1 MSRLSPGRIKTGSR
15 GRSGLTANLTLR
27 DSNIEKIL
35 RSPKDAEP
43 KLRALGF
50 EDWEGAIKNLEL
62 LSTGALRDKLDM
74 VLETALS
81 SPSPDGAL
89 NNLETIVKEIPAP
102 LFSEFLTD
110 DKDLQRLITLCGSS
124 PFLSGIIARNPDFF
138 KGLFLGRELG
148 LTKVESD
155 FRGELAALTAE
166 VKDFSAMAKTL
177 RLYKQK
183 EFLRL
188 GARDLLGLSSVEELT
203 GELSDLASASLAS
216 ALDFSWRGLKEKWGS
231 PLYTDADGSVKEAG
245 FAVIGLGKLGGG
257 ELNFSS
263 DIDIIYIYS
272 SDKGETSGGRKS
284 GISLHEFFVKLSH
297 EANKL
302 ISSVTED
309 GFVFRIDL
317 DLRPDGRSGDMANSL
332 RSLEVYYESWGQTW
346 ERSAM
351 IKARPVAGDTALGKA
366 FLEMIR
372 PFVFRRYLDFGS
384 IEEIKSM
391 KERIDLSLLRRNPDT
406 VDVKLGQG
414 GIREIEFF
422 CQALQLIN
430 GGKDPEIREK
440 NTLKALEKLLLRG
453 LINGSEAG
461 VLKEGYVFLR
471 RLEHRIQIVEGRQS
485 QAIPASAREL
495 ERLARMMG
503 FKDSQKK
510 AGEYFWEE
518 YKARTSA
525 VHDIYRSLFY
535 KVAGKEAGPE
545 VLALFSPDTS
555 DEEAGARLKE
565 LGFKDAKTALRNLTL
580 LREPVHAR
588 LGART
593 RLLLQKLAPML
604 FNGAAASP
612 DPDRALGHIER
623 FVSAVGA
630 RASYYSLLAENP
642 PVIVELTRLFGT
654 SVFLSRV
661 LIERPEGLE
670 ILLSRELSIPYK
682 TSFLTELD
690 TKGEYGEALDEL
702 RRLKNQEVFR
712 IGVNDILGNLT
723 LRQVSFQITRLAEA
737 SLEAACKIAANELGR
752 LYGKPGG
759 DSGEAR
765 FSVIG
770 LGKLGGRDLSY
781 GSDLDI
787 IFIYSDTD
795 ESCSTTGPKVISNHE
810 YFVKLGQR
818 IISVLTLRTN
828 AGFVFNVDTRL
839 RPSGS
844 SGPLVVSSSSF
855 LKYHREKT
863 AVWERQAFIKARGVA
878 GSIDFAKEVLPELSE
893 IIYSKTLTDYDISEL
908 LRIRCRMEA
917 EIAKE
922 DSTRYNI
929 KTGKG
934 GLVDIE
940 FLTQALQLKHGS
952 IKKLRTPY
960 TLKALRRLTDEGIV
974 ASGDYAF
981 LKKAYG
987 FLRLLEARLRVVHD
1001 SAEGY
1006 LIKGSD
1012 ELVTLARMAGY
1023 TGADADER
1031 LMTDYSGYTQRVREL
1046 YLKYLRA
1053 F

>member
-1 MSRLSPGRIKTGSR
+1 
-15 GRSGLTANLTLR
+15 LTQKYS
-27 DSNIEKIL
+27 DIEKIL

-50 EDWEGAIKNLEL
+50 EDGKGAQKNLEL
-62 LSTGALRDKLDM
+62 LSSGALGDKLDF
-74 VLETALS
+74 VVETALS

-102 LFSEFLTD
+102 LFSQFLAD
-110 DKDLQRLITLCGSS
+110 DKNLQRLMTVCGSS
-124 PFLSGIIARNPDFF
+124 PFLSGILSRNPDFF
-138 KGLFLGRELG
+138 KGLFIGGELG
-148 LTKVESD
+148 LTKAEPDFTGELKALSSDVSD
-155 FRGELAALTAE
+155 FA
-166 VKDFSAMAKTL
+166 SMAKTL

-216 ALDFSWRGLKEKWGS
+216 ALNFSLRELKEKWGS
-231 PLYTDADGSVKEAG
+231 PLHTDEDGSVKEAA
-245 FAVIGLGKLGGG
+245 FAVIGLGKLGGR

-272 SDKGETSGGRKS
+272 SDKGETSGGRLP
-284 GISLHEFFVKLSH
+284 GISLHEFFVRLSH
-297 EANKL
+297 EVNKL

-317 DLRPDGRSGDMANSL
+317 DLRPEGKSGDMANSL

-351 IKARPVAGDTALGKA
+351 IKARPVAGDPALGKA
-366 FLEMIR
+366 FLDMIR

-440 NTLKALEKLLLRG
+440 NTLKAVERLFLKGR
-453 LINGSEAG
+453 INEAAAG
-461 VLKEGYVFLR
+461 VLKDGYVFLR

-485 QAIPASAREL
+485 QAIPASPKEL

-503 FKDSQKK
+503 FSDSQKK
-510 AGEYFWEE
+510 AGEYFWQE

-525 VHDIYRSLFY
+525 IHDIYRSLFY
-535 KVAGKEAGPE
+535 KEAGKEAGPE
-545 VLALFSPDTS
+545 ILALFSPDLT
-555 DEEAGARLKE
+555 DEEAEARLKE
-565 LGFKDAKTALRNLTL
+565 LGFKDTKTALHNLVL
-580 LREPVHAR
+580 LREPAHAR

-593 RLLLQKLAPML
+593 RLILQKLAPML
-604 FNGAAASP
+604 LNGAAASP
-612 DPDRALGHIER
+612 DPDMALGHIER
-623 FVSAVGA
+623 FISAVGG
-630 RASYYSLLAENP
+630 RSSYYSLLAENP

-690 TKGEYGEALDEL
+690 TSGEYGETLDEL

-723 LRQVSFQITRLAEA
+723 LRQVSFQITRLAES
-737 SLEAACKIAANELGR
+737 SLDAACRIAANELGR
-752 LYGKPGG
+752 LYGRPGG
-759 DSGEAR
+759 DGEPR
-765 FSVIG
+765 FSVMG

-795 ESCSTTGPKVISNHE
+795 ESNSTTGPKVISNHE

-844 SGPLVVSSSSF
+844 SGPLVVSRSSF

-878 GSIDFAKEVLPELSE
+878 GSADFAKEVLGGLSE

-908 LRIRCRMEA
+908 LRIRSRMEA

-952 IKKLRTPY
+952 SIKKLRTPY
-960 TLKALRRLTDEGIV
+960 TLKALRRLAGEGMV
-974 ASGDYAF
+974 TSDDYAF
-981 LKKAYG
+981 LKKAFG

-1006 LIKGSD
+1006 LNKGSAG
-1012 ELVTLARMAGY
+1012 LVTLARMAGY
-1023 TGADADER
+1023 TGADAAEK
-1031 LMTDYSGYTQRVREL
+1031 LLADYMSYTQKVREL

-1053 F
+1053 S